1 MEDLVSSRPDETC
14 GDKGHRTNLF
24 EKLVIKTRLQ
34 ICLPTLT
41 PSYDVTLL
49 LKVTEKWTIY
59 KVPGLN

>member
-49 LKVTEKWTIY
+49 LKVTKNGQFI
-59 KVPGLN
+59 KFRV